1 MNGKNYLDHIELNVI
16 TNKLS
21 VDELKML
28 CNNQPAV
35 TKIGRDIKGWVDGG
49 YLPLA
54 ELEGLTSRMVER
66 DESISVRCQ
75 Q

>member
-1 MNGKNYLDHIELNVI
+1 MKSKNYLDHIELNVI

-35 TKIGRDIKGWVDGG
+35 TNIGRDIKGWIDGG
-49 YLPLA
+49 YLPL
-54 ELEGLTSRMVER
+54 EDLEGLTGRMVER
-66 DESISVRCQ
+66 DESISARFQ
-75 Q
+75 